1 VILAHH
7 GGETALV
14 GALAGAVG
22 LVPALLA
29 LGRARLG
36 DFLDRLRERS

>member
-7 GGETALV
+7 GGEPALV
-14 GALAGAVG
+14 SALAGAVG

-36 DFLDRLRERS
+36 ELVDRLRERS

>member
-7 GGETALV
+7 GGEPALV
-14 GALAGAVG
+14 GAVAGAVG

-36 DFLDRLRERS
+36 ELIGRLRER